1 MVEPLQITIILIIFQ
16 IFTPPH
22 GVRGRNNMPSYKD
35 KNTNTWYC
43 KFYYTNWLGEKK
55 QKLKRGFDRKKDAQ
69 DWERNFLDQFATN
82 PDITFQALY
91 EKYKRFKENR
101 IKATTFE
108 NQCAAIDLHILPHF
122 KDRIISDIT
131 PADIIEWQ
139 NSILEK
145 DFAASYSRQLNAYL
159 RAIFKYAVDYLGLSR
174 NPVKSTICK
183 PERSKI
189 DLWTPEEYKTFS
201 DGIKSNIE
209 LYTAFEILYYTGMRK
224 GELLA
229 LTLQDVD
236 FDQKTITINKTLV
249 YVGGSY
255 QTQTPKTKRSN
266 RVIDVPEF
274 LLDEIR
280 DYISHLY
287 KLDPE
292 QRLFMRHLSWLGC
305 AINRNCGKL
314 GLKVIRVHDLRHSH
328 ASVLINLGANP
339 LMIADRLGHENVQ
352 MTLNTYSHL
361 FESHQKE
368 IIEKLEKIKF

>member
-1 MVEPLQITIILIIFQ
+1 MPCYKDD
-16 IFTPPH
+16 
-22 GVRGRNNMPSYKD
+22 VRGTYFV
-35 KNTNTWYC
+35 
-43 KFYYTNWLGEKK
+43 KFYYTNWQGEKK
-55 QKLKRGFDRKKDAQ
+55 QKLKRGFKLQRDAKE
-69 DWERNFLDQFATN
+69 WERNFLDQFATN

-108 NQCAAIDLHILPHF
+108 NQRAAIDLHILPHF

-131 PADIIEWQ
+131 PTDIIEWQ
-139 NSILEK
+139 NDILKK
-145 DFAASYSRQLNAYL
+145 DFAASYTRRLNALL
-159 RAIFKYAVDYLGLSR
+159 RAVFKYAVDYLGLSK
-174 NPVKSTICK
+174 NPVRATICK

-189 DLWTPEEYKTFS
+189 DFWTPEEYKTFS

-209 LYTAFEILYYTGMRK
+209 LYTALEILYYTGMRK

-236 FDQKTITINKTLV
+236 FGQKTIVINKTLV
-249 YVGGSY
+249 YVNGSY
-255 QTQTPKTKRSN
+255 QTQTPKTKCSN

-280 DYISHLY
+280 EYISHFY
-287 KLDPE
+287 KPDPE
-292 QRLFMRHLSWLGC
+292 QRLFCRSLKWLGR
-305 AINRNCGKL
+305 AIKTNCDRL
-314 GLKVIRVHDLRHSH
+314 GVKVIRVHDLRHSH
-328 ASVLINLGANP
+328 ASLLINLGANP

-368 IIEKLEKIKF
+368 IIEKLENLKS

>member
-1 MVEPLQITIILIIFQ
+1 MGVYKDN
-16 IFTPPH
+16 
-22 GVRGRNNMPSYKD
+22 VRGTYFVK
-35 KNTNTWYC
+35 T
-43 KFYYTNWLGEKK
+43 YYTDWTGKKK
-55 QKLKRGFDRKKDAQ
+55 QKLKRGFKLQRDAK

-183 PERSKI
+183 PEQVKM
-189 DLWTPEEYKTFS
+189 DFWTPEEYKTFS

-266 RVIDVPEF
+266 RVVDVPEF

-287 KLDPE
+287 KLDLE